1 MGRSLAF
8 RHLLF
13 VCAAMAASVVSSAS
27 IASAA
32 PPRAE
37 CPPGQRAAID
47 LANEADRL
55 RMVDLDGAIAKYQEA
70 VALEP
75 TLHRIHHKLA
85 LAQSKKESWEAA
97 AKADETAAKLAPTFA
112 IYFAGAGRA
121 RSQMALREKGPW
133 QDARTLLE
141 KAVALDP
148 GLSDAHYELAE
159 VLLHMGDEHG
169 ALVHYSKAVETN
181 PAEVASWAALADLY
195 VRLGYLAQAEKTLRE
210 ALESI
215 AGDRRFVLESIY
227 GDVLSRKGDR
237 SGSLAHYE
245 EARKSCGTCGA
256 PGQAIAFFNLGAAY
270 ASIVPP
276 RKSEAI
282 MNLQMFH
289 KMICKGAAYAR
300 YADQCHEAQALV
312 NTMGGAL
319 Q

>member
-1 MGRSLAF
+1 MTLEFTPDGVDALVRLAVSHLVLPADDQTTTARSLA
-8 RHLLF
+8 
-13 VCAAMAASVVSSAS
+13 
-27 IASAA
+27 
-32 PPRAE
+32 
-37 CPPGQRAAID
+37 
-47 LANEADRL
+47 
-55 RMVDLDGAIAKYQEA
+55 
-70 VALEP
+70 
-75 TLHRIHHKLA
+75 RI
-85 LAQSKKESWEAA
+85 
-97 AKADETAAKLAPTFA
+97 
-112 IYFAGAGRA
+112 
-121 RSQMALREKGPW
+121 ALR
-133 QDARTLLE
+133 
-141 KAVALDP
+141 
-148 GLSDAHYELAE
+148 
-159 VLLHMGDEHG
+159 
-169 ALVHYSKAVETN
+169 
-181 PAEVASWAALADLY
+181 
-195 VRLGYLAQAEKTLRE
+195 TLRE